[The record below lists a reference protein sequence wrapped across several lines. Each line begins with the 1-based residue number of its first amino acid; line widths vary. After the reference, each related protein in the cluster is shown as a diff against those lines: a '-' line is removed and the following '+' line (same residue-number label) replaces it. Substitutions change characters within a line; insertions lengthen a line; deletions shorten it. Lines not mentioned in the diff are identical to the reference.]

1 MAPIYKFWQA
11 TFNEAWYQLSAE
23 ERNQRLTKVGAALE
37 QVGGKAMVICDSE
50 WSNEQWQ
57 VFGVEEFPDIDAV
70 QKHTQ
75 LLRELD
81 WGRYLTSVS
90 TLGTKL
96 EM

>member
-1 MAPIYKFWQA
+1 MALIYKFWQA

-23 ERNQRLTKVGAALE
+23 EQQDRLAKVGAALE
-37 QVGGKAMVICDSE
+37 QVGGKPLVICDSE

-57 VFGVEEFPDIDAV
+57 VFGVEEFPDIEAV
-70 QKHTQ
+70 QKHTG
-75 LLRELD
+75 LLRELN
-81 WGRYLTSVS
+81 WARYLTSVS

>member
-23 ERNQRLTKVGAALE
+23 EQGQQLGKVQAALE
-37 QVGGKAMVICDSE
+37 EVGGKPLVICESE

-70 QKHTQ
+70 IRHTK
-75 LLRELD
+75 LLNELS

>member
-11 TFNEAWYQLSAE
+11 TFNEAWYQLSTE
-23 ERNQRLTKVGAALE
+23 EQGQRLAKVQAALE
-37 QVGGKAMVICDSE
+37 QVGGKPLVICDSE

-57 VFGVEEFPDIDAV
+57 VFGVEEFPDIEAV
-70 QKHTQ
+70 QKHTK

-81 WGRYLTSVS
+81 WGRYLTSIS